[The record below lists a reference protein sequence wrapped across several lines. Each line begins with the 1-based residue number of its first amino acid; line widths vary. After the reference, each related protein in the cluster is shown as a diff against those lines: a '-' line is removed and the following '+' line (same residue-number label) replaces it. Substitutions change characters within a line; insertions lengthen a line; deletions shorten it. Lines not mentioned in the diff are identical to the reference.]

1 VPVRLLIIDDDAEL
15 RELVATFLQ
24 AEGFAVDVGRG
35 DPSEVD
41 RAIRGGYAL
50 VVLDV
55 MLPGTNGFEILRR
68 IRASS
73 TLPVVML
80 TAKGDAMDRVLGL
93 ELGADDY
100 LPKPFNPHEL
110 AARIRAVLRRVA
122 PRAAGRSNERLA
134 AEDLELDP
142 GTRTVICA
150 GRAVDVTTV
159 EFDVL
164 EALVRVAGQVVSREG
179 LMRDVLQREF
189 SPFDRAIDTHIYNLR
204 RKIGPRADGGDRIKG
219 IRGVGYQY
227 ALSARSS

>member
-1 VPVRLLIIDDDAEL
+1 VPVRLLLIDDDAEL

-24 AEGFAVDVGRG
+24 AEGFVVDAGRG

-41 RAIRGGYAL
+41 RALKGGYAL
-50 VVLDV
+50 VILDV

-122 PRAAGRSNERLA
+122 PRAAGKSTERLTA
-134 AEDLELDP
+134 DDLELDP
-142 GTRTVICA
+142 GTRTVTCA

-179 LMRDVLQREF
+179 LVHDVLKREF

-204 RKIGPRADGGDRIKG
+204 RKIGPRADGSDRIKG

-227 ALSARSS
+227 ALSAQSS